1 MVKYARK
8 KPTCLFGA
16 IMLFLILST
25 LIVPHF
31 QYSLP
36 LRFKVFNNVDQK
48 IAPNLVKLLNDR
60 NAGKRI
66 QVIVLFRNYDDL
78 EQRNKILSNL
88 NIKGL
93 EEIEKFHIIPAAL
106 YSVPIS
112 EVRKLASLQSVKK
125 VYLNERF
132 QAIPPNTKTQFTTG
146 NSNVLYNETV
156 PKFINADKLWPRF
169 NGSGIKIAILDT
181 GISDTHP
188 DLKGKVI
195 SKRSFVLKDFYFD
208 FDENAT
214 DFYGHGTHVAGIVA
228 GTGAASN
235 GMYRGVAPGAQI
247 INAKCLNM
255 FGQGTTAAILK
266 AIEWAVFAEADII
279 SMSLGTSIGDPN
291 DPISIAAEKAVEEG
305 IVVVAAAGNSGP
317 YYSSVSSPG
326 AAYGVITVGAC
337 DWKGQVASFSSRG
350 PTLAWSPDPDVL
362 APGVDVIAPLA
373 PESYMQ
379 RAGLKLGK
387 AINGTYIPLSG
398 TSMATPAVAGA
409 AALLLQA
416 FPSLKKNNPHAI
428 RIALM
433 ETARNTGLN
442 ENIQGAGIIDV
453 YEAYQFLKRNLKGSF
468 LPVVKVA
475 PTTIPLQ
482 PQIVRFP
489 GDSIVNTL
497 ILLSGSVCNIRAEVY
512 GNITSFIHLEN
523 TIFNDAFGDI
533 TLEVKLEVPI
543 TTVPGRYV
551 GQINFVNSSNG
562 FEVLANVSID
572 FEIEIPRA
580 RALFDWHH
588 NFDFSDSPWCNY
600 YLFANLLADM
610 LIDLD
615 VSEGILTLEKL
626 EDYDI
631 LILPDV
637 ELMFTPDEEYAIKKF
652 IEDGGSL
659 LVLGSF
665 YPAFAAEPLNRI
677 LSSYGVSFT
686 NKTLASS
693 LDLGIVQTLKET
705 LNITQEN
712 LIKHPITNGV
722 QSITWATG
730 VALEV
735 NKNFNVNALA
745 YLEGNPVL
753 VAVNETV
760 TNGGRIV
767 VFGGEVSFYDNL
779 VEDSPSHVQLERNV
793 FEWLLGKENNVLLLL
808 SNYTYTIGSTLSLAV
823 YILNE
828 TMTIENVSVRVFTP
842 TSNNFTVPLSTF
854 DEKILEG
861 HFVVEEE
868 GIYIL
873 EVTYGAK
880 VLRKYSV
887 RVSSDIPV
895 VTKVSNTL
903 ILNHPSDI
911 EYPSWVKYVEGI
923 DILCRLNDAVEIAA
937 NIAGN
942 DSNLEVT
949 LYLSS
954 YLQFSDMSRASLTF
968 QSIPMVK
975 RGNVWS
981 ATFNPGLDSF
991 SDLYVYYVVVKDS
1004 KNNTLLDMNNATGM
1018 FLLVDIEP
1026 EVFLNSTV
1034 EGQTI
1039 EKINETTK
1047 AISVS
1052 LGDVI
1057 SYKIYGSDMEDTSGE
1072 LEAFALLVDYDIYA
1086 ISGLPLLAFKGS
1098 FTGDGWQGEV
1108 RIPENGTMKTPLGT
1122 VNLSGLLVLF
1132 LILRDKDGQVGY
1144 QYTLLYLT
1152 AEIIIPIFPIFIVAV
1167 VALVIVLIIAFMLYR
1182 RKKRE
1187 ELLPLPEYY
1196 PTYQIM
1202 NYCPYCGA
1210 RLPPGARYC
1219 PFCGAKLVKGEDE
1232 YGGESGY

>member
-1 MVKYARK
+1 M
-8 KPTCLFGA
+8 L
-16 IMLFLILST
+16 ILFLIAST
-25 LIVPHF
+25 FIVPHF
-31 QYSLP
+31 QYSFLTRP
-36 LRFKVFNNVDQK
+36 DAFNSSVNLK
-48 IAPNLVKLLNDR
+48 ISPNLIRLLNDY

-66 QVIVLFRNYDDL
+66 QVIVLFKNYKDL
-78 EQRNKILSNL
+78 ELRSKHL
-88 NIKGL
+88 NGLDIKGL
-93 EEIEKFHIIPAAL
+93 EEIETFHIIPAVL
-106 YSVPIS
+106 YSLPIS
-112 EVRKLASLQSVKK
+112 ELRKLASLQSVEK

-132 QAIPPNTKTQFTTG
+132 QAIPPTTKTRFAAIKDNTI
-146 NSNVLYNETV
+146 YNETV
-156 PKFINADKLWPRF
+156 PKFISADRLWFSF
-169 NGSGIKIAILDT
+169 NGSGIRIAILDT
-181 GISDTHP
+181 GVSSSHP
-188 DLKGKVI
+188 DLKGKI
-195 SKRSFVLKDFYFD
+195 ILEQSFVLKKYNFD

-214 DFYGHGTHVAGIVA
+214 DFNGHGTHVAGIAA

-235 GMYRGVAPGAQI
+235 GIYRGVAPGAQI
-247 INAKCLNM
+247 INVKCLNM

-266 AIEWAVFAEADII
+266 AIEWAVSAGADII
-279 SMSLGTSIGDPN
+279 NMSFGTSVGDPN

-317 YYSSVSSPG
+317 YYSSVGSPG

-350 PTLAWSPDPDVL
+350 PTLTWSSDPDVL
-362 APGVDVIAPLA
+362 APGVNVIAPLA

-379 RAGLKLGK
+379 KAGLKLGK
-387 AINGTYIPLSG
+387 AINGTYISLSG

-409 AALLLQA
+409 AAILLQA

-433 ETARNTGLN
+433 KTAKNIGLN
-442 ENIQGAGIIDV
+442 ENIQGAGIINV
-453 YEAYQFLKRNLKGSF
+453 YEAYQFLKQNLEGAF
-468 LPVVKVA
+468 LPVVKVI

-497 ILLSGSVCNIRAEVY
+497 ILLSGSVCDIRAEVD
-512 GNITSFIHLEN
+512 GNITSFVHLEN

-543 TTVPGRYV
+543 ATVPGRYV
-551 GQINFVNSSNG
+551 GQINFINSSNG
-562 FEVLANVSID
+562 VEVLANVSLNV
-572 FEIEIPRA
+572 EIKIPRA
-580 RALFDWHH
+580 RALFDWYH

-600 YLFANLLADM
+600 YLFANLLADR

-637 ELMFTPDEEYAIKKF
+637 ELMFTPDEEYAIQKF

-665 YPAFAAEPLNRI
+665 YPAFAVEPLNRI
-677 LSSYGVSFT
+677 LASYGVSFT

-693 LDLGIVQTLKET
+693 LDLGIVQLLKET

-712 LIKHPITNGV
+712 LVKHPITNGV
-722 QSITWATG
+722 QNITWAAG

-735 NKNFNVNALA
+735 DKNFGVNTLA
-745 YLEGNPVL
+745 YLEGKPVL

-779 VEDSPSHVQLERNV
+779 MEGNPSHIQLERNV
-793 FEWLLGKENNVLLLL
+793 FEWLLEKGNNVLLLL
-808 SNYTYTIGSTLSLAV
+808 NNHTYMIGSTLSLAV

-828 TMTIENVSVRVFTP
+828 TMTVGNVSVRVFTP
-842 TSNNFTVPLSTF
+842 TRSNFIVPLSTL

-873 EVTYGAK
+873 EVTYGTK

-937 NIAGN
+937 NIVSN

-949 LYLSS
+949 LYLSP

-975 RGNVWS
+975 RGDVWS
-981 ATFNPGLDSF
+981 ATFDPSLDSF

-1039 EKINETTK
+1039 EEINETTK

-1057 SYKIYGSDMEDTSGE
+1057 SYKIYGSDIEDTSGE
-1072 LEAFALLVDYDIYA
+1072 LEAFALIVDYDIYA

-1108 RIPENGTMKTPLGT
+1108 RIPENGTVKTPLGT

-1182 RKKRE
+1182 RKKRKE
-1187 ELLPLPEYY
+1187 FLPLPEYY

-1219 PFCGAKLVKGEDE
+1219 PFCGAKLVKSEDE